1 MSRQPSASWPPL
13 RIRLQGLRSVDEAV
27 VQIFLR
33 MAVSHLRHTWEL
45 VPSGP
50 VDVLLIPPDETTQ
63 TTTQARATSIV
74 WVLSR
79 QHPPS
84 PDRRLFLRQPLQYD
98 AFLDLLQSIE
108 QRLLQRMAPP
118 VRPVAPPP
126 PSPPIAA
133 PISTMPPPQ
142 PAPPAPQAPPPQPLG
157 EGSGAARHYRL
168 KRWPAAQY
176 LAQHRYYARLA
187 SFLSTRYLRL
197 VDLITLSN
205 VDAAVCTQFL
215 QQMQAAGLLDC
226 RDNRP
231 LTPPRPIASAPPEP
245 SAAPVRPPPPAEPP
259 HASGSLPGLI
269 GRLRERLGLQ
279 QRPPPPQAHN
289 SR

>member
-1 MSRQPSASWPPL
+1 MSLQPSASLPPL

-33 MAVSHLRHTWEL
+33 MAASHLRHTWEL

-63 TTTQARATSIV
+63 TTTPARATSIV

-79 QHPPS
+79 QHPP
-84 PDRRLFLRQPLQYD
+84 PQDRRLFLRQPLQYD

-108 QRLLQRMAPP
+108 QHLLQRTLPP
-118 VRPVAPPP
+118 ARPVAPPP
-126 PSPPIAA
+126 PVAA
-133 PISTMPPPQ
+133 PISTMPPP
-142 PAPPAPQAPPPQPLG
+142 PRPSPPAPLPQPMS
-157 EGSGAARHYRL
+157 EGAGSSRHYRL
-168 KRWPAAQY
+168 KRWPAAQH

-231 LTPPRPIASAPPEP
+231 LTPSRPTLSDPPV
-245 SAAPVRPPPPAEPP
+245 APVRSPPPASPP
-259 HASGSLPGLI
+259 PTTGALPGLI